1 MTRKSNEK
9 IAIKSGDD
17 VIITRRKGRDLACE
31 LGFGLADQT
40 RLATAISE
48 LVRNVLQHAGEGIC
62 FIVDDSDQKMLRIK
76 IVIEDNGPGISDIE
90 KAMEM
95 GFSTSKGLGAGLP
108 GAKRLVH
115 EFQLESKAGYTKI
128 TLVMHR
134 RRL

>member
-1 MTRKSNEK
+1 MTKKRNEK
-9 IAIKSGDD
+9 LTIKNGND
-17 VIITRRKGRDLACE
+17 VIIIRQAVREFASE

-48 LVRNVLQHAGEGIC
+48 LVRNVIQHAGEGTC
-62 FIVDDSDQKMLRIK
+62 SIVDDSDQKMARVK

-90 KAMEM
+90 EAMKM

-108 GAKRLVH
+108 GAKRLAH
-115 EFQLESKAGYTKI
+115 EFQLESKSGHTKI